1 LEQVVPEL
9 GQRKQRRNN
18 QVVLEEAVL
27 DVELFGHPTAPDRL
41 LDGTVRHPAAE
52 HVVDAAARCR
62 GAAAADGVSCKD
74 KRYPPRAGKSVIAF
88 SVETWGFIDPK
99 VEALFEEL
107 AVLAARRQCDRGLQ
121 PTKWRS
127 RWLTLISVGLALD
140 AGKAILAA
148 IPLMFKPAPV
158 VANMEPVM

>member
-1 LEQVVPEL
+1 MSYHAITCNTGPFVASRHARLNATITQVARDAGYSALLEQVVPEL

-41 LDGTVRHPAAE
+41 LDGTVRHSAAE

-74 KRYPPRAGKSVIAF
+74 KRYSA
-88 SVETWGFIDPK
+88 
-99 VEALFEEL
+99 
-107 AVLAARRQCDRGLQ
+107 
-121 PTKWRS
+121 S
-127 RWLTLISVGLALD
+127 R
-140 AGKAILAA
+140 
-148 IPLMFKPAPV
+148 
-158 VANMEPVM
+158 